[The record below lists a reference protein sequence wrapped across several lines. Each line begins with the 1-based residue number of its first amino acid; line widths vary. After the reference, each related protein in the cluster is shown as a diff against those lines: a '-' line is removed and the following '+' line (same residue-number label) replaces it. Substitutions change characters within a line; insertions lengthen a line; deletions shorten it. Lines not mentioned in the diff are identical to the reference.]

1 MRKRVIFYTAIY
13 LVILVIGIFAFS
25 HPAMSQGPTAS
36 LSNIQITGN
45 EIWFDVIVKNTS
57 NHKAT
62 VYVVVYAKN
71 DRVSPPRRMAWPSPG
86 GLFSEAGTRRGQLSP
101 SDISKNW
108 NSRSEFSK
116 GAKVTLLPGKSET
129 IPAVLP
135 LNRYSTL
142 SAWRGKRFELGSM
155 FNEWHCWVF
164 SETGKLVY
172 KRKYEK

>member
-71 DRVSPPRRMAWPSPG
+71 DFVSPPRRSAWPLPG
-86 GLFSEAGTRRGQLSP
+86 LLFSEAGTRRGQLSP
-101 SDISKNW
+101 SDISNNW
-108 NSRSEFSK
+108 NSRSKER

-129 IPAVLP
+129 IPAALP
-135 LNRYSTL
+135 LNRYSQL
-142 SAWRGKRFELGSM
+142 PAWRGKRFEPGSLY
-155 FNEWHCWVF
+155 NEWYLWIF
-164 SETGKLVY
+164 SETGKLIY
-172 KRKYEK
+172 ERKYEK